1 MALLG
6 WSPGEDKEIFKFEEL
21 IEEFSIDKVVKKG
34 AVFDEKKL
42 NWVCGQH
49 LSNKISN
56 ELLSEMRELYGNWN
70 ENENEKYILDV
81 IDIVKTRVK
90 SLTELQYFSNY
101 FFNDP
106 IDFDEKVVRKRW
118 RDSEVNDLMNRYW
131 EKLHEL
137 LSWDSESIEEHLRN
151 FAESEEISAGKLIH
165 PTRIAISGQ
174 GVGPSLFDLMT
185 LLGRERVLR
194 RINYAIDNLPLS

>member
-49 LSNKISN
+49 LSNKKSN

-101 FFNDP
+101 FFNREP
-106 IDFDEKVVRKRW
+106 NW
-118 RDSEVNDLMNRYW
+118 RHFR
-131 EKLHEL
+131 
-137 LSWDSESIEEHLRN
+137 
-151 FAESEEISAGKLIH
+151 
-165 PTRIAISGQ
+165 
-174 GVGPSLFDLMT
+174 
-185 LLGRERVLR
+185 
-194 RINYAIDNLPLS
+194 

>member
-1 MALLG
+1 
-6 WSPGEDKEIFKFEEL
+6 
-21 IEEFSIDKVVKKG
+21 
-34 AVFDEKKL
+34 
-42 NWVCGQH
+42 
-49 LSNKISN
+49 
-56 ELLSEMRELYGNWN
+56 MRELYGDWN
-70 ENENEKYILDV
+70 EKESDNYILDV
-81 IDIVKTRVK
+81 INIVKSRVK
-90 SLTELQYFSNY
+90 SLTELEYFSNY

-151 FAESEEISAGKLIH
+151 FADSEEISAGKLIH
-165 PTRIAISGQ
+165 PIRIAISGQ
-174 GVGPSLFDLMT
+174 GVGPSLFDLMA
-185 LLGRERVLR
+185 LLGRERILR

>member
-1 MALLG
+1 M
-6 WSPGEDKEIFKFEEL
+6 
-21 IEEFSIDKVVKKG
+21 
-34 AVFDEKKL
+34 
-42 NWVCGQH
+42 
-49 LSNKISN
+49 
-56 ELLSEMRELYGNWN
+56 
-70 ENENEKYILDV
+70 
-81 IDIVKTRVK
+81 
-90 SLTELQYFSNY
+90 
-101 FFNDP
+101 
-106 IDFDEKVVRKRW
+106 RKRW

-194 RINYAIDNLPLS
+194 RINYAIDN